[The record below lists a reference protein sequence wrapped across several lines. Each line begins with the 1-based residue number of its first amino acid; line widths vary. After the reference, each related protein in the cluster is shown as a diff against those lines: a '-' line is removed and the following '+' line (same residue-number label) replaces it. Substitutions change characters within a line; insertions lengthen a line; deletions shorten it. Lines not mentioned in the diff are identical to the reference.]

1 MTNYFKKTDPIFDK
15 FLRSAK
21 AIESDQLLQDIK
33 TSTLEELS
41 AEIHVDPDML
51 AGVRAWIKEAS
62 LLKNPKLPD
71 QIKDKPEGF
80 A

>member
-21 AIESDQLLQDIK
+21 AIEDNQLLQDIK

-41 AEIHVDPDML
+41 QEIQVDPQL
-51 AGVRAWIKEAS
+51 IE
-62 LLKNPKLPD
+62 
-71 QIKDKPEGF
+71 QIKKRF
-80 A
+80 SAL